1 MAFRTKRRVILRL
14 SHGFLYEEQ
23 DERLQTDL
31 VRVRGTTKLG
41 HGGVAAKCRW
51 SLDSWKSKTALQQ
64 PTYTELQT
72 LEGVLN
78 TLESSPPSVFAG
90 EARSLEERLEDTA
103 RGRAFLLQGGDCA
116 ERFKEFNANNI
127 RDTFH
132 ILLRIPLSSCLDA
145 NRQL

>member
-1 MAFRTKRRVILRL
+1 MAFYTKNKT
-14 SHGFLYEEQ
+14 SGFKP
-23 DERLQTDL
+23 DL
-31 VRVRGTTKLG
+31 VRVRETTKLG

-51 SLDSWKSKTALQQ
+51 SLDSRKSKTALQR
-64 PTYTELQT
+64 PTYTELQA

-132 ILLRIPLSSCLDA
+132 ILLRIPLSSCLEA